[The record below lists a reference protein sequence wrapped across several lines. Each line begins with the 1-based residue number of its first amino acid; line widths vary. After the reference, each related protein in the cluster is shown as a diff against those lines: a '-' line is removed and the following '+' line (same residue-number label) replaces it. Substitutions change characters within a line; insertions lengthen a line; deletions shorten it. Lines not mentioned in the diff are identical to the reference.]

1 MGSQATALEAW
12 RQSYLGSPY
21 GTGDGADL
29 NDADGDGI
37 LNLMEFATGSDPK
50 AVSPPV
56 GQLIKNGGMLEF
68 TYSRPTAAV
77 AEVKYE
83 LEASTTISGTW
94 SHVGQASVILSDD
107 GITQQV
113 NATYPAGGTGKRFVR
128 LRVTR
133 L

>member
-1 MGSQATALEAW
+1 MVCGKRT
-12 RQSYLGSPY
+12 GSPY
-21 GTGDGADL
+21 STGPGADL

-56 GQLIKNGGMLEF
+56 GQLVKNGGTLEF

-83 LEASTTISGTW
+83 LEASVSLSGIWNKSGMTTS
-94 SHVGQASVILSDD
+94 ILSDD
-107 GITQQV
+107 GTTQQV
-113 NATYPAGGTGKRFVR
+113 KVTSSAGSLGKRFVR